1 MSYDKKVKDREQ
13 SSSYAKKSWK
23 QGGGGRVDHI
33 SKSFSNVDSKLFIPF
48 QYIRIYTKKNFSHI
62 EADLGVPQGGSNFTK
77 GLIRA
82 NMLKTRKWP
91 YLAWFSSKLKNE
103 TTFFSSTLKVWQN
116 KVVLFFHFK
125 PKWAIYGHFLVFKF
139 LI

>member
-1 MSYDKKVKDREQ
+1 MIMLAWTPANFAWRMNFLTIILSIFKTSLD
-13 SSSYAKKSWK
+13 
-23 QGGGGRVDHI
+23 RVDHI

-82 NMLKTRKWP
+82 NMLKTRK
-91 YLAWFSSKLKNE
+91 
-103 TTFFSSTLKVWQN
+103 
-116 KVVLFFHFK
+116 
-125 PKWAIYGHFLVFKF
+125 
-139 LI
+139 